1 MKLSHKGRS
10 GTAPVL
16 VAVLAVLC
24 VVPFLPVSNRVEF
37 MCAIALTYAIAVVGL
52 DLFSGYGG
60 QLMLGSFAFLGVGA
74 YTSAVLQTTFGWPV
88 WLSLPMSVIVPG
100 VVAFVVG
107 KAMTR
112 LPDIG
117 IAMGTFFFA
126 TVVIVLLNG
135 RMLAPWTRGANG
147 IPVTPASFFGVELN
161 IGTPFYWLAYACL
174 VTAAVV
180 TYRYANSRAG
190 RALRLAKRSSVV
202 AMSMGV
208 DPARHKLA
216 AFNYCAMCAGL
227 GGFVYAQGIGYL
239 SPENFGAFE
248 SINVL
253 TMAIVGGLGSIAG
266 PIIGA
271 VAVTSIGEISRSA
284 EGAREIVFAVAL
296 LSCLIFFPGGVY
308 GAIEKILPAA
318 GKRPRSA
325 RHAALAHNLSSAS
338 ALETQD
344 NPAPQGL
351 SVAGATVK
359 FGGVRALDD
368 VTFDVPAGKITAV
381 IGPNGAGKT
390 TLLNC
395 ISGVYN
401 FEGTVAFGDASLT
414 GMTSIAIRRLGIART
429 FQHPSLVS
437 DLSALENVE
446 LGAYGDAPAHP
457 YLDVIGI
464 GASARDARAR
474 AVAVRALNMV
484 GFPASRWDAPAADL
498 TLAEQKIVDI
508 ARAAAGGRR
517 LLLLD
522 EPTAG
527 LEEEEI
533 DAVARLLA
541 SLNESG
547 DLTIIV
553 IAHHI
558 GFVRKIAHH
567 TVVLDFGRVLATGEP
582 DVVTRRADVTEVF
595 LGSANA

>member
-10 GTAPVL
+10 GTAPAL
-16 VAVLAVLC
+16 VVVMAVLC
-24 VVPFLPVSNRVEF
+24 VVPFLPVSSRVEF
-37 MCAIALTYAIAVVGL
+37 MCAIALTYAIAAVGL

-74 YTSAVLQTTFGWPV
+74 YTSAVLQATFGWPV
-88 WLSLPMSVIVPG
+88 WSSLPMAVAVPG
-100 VVAFVVG
+100 LIAFVVG

-161 IGTPFYWLAYACL
+161 VGMPFYWLAYACL
-174 VTAAVV
+174 VAAAVV

-216 AFNYCAMCAGL
+216 AFTYCAMCAGL

-271 VAVTSIGEISRSA
+271 VAVTSVGELSRSA
-284 EGAREIVFAVAL
+284 EGAREIVFAIAL
-296 LSCLIFFPGGVY
+296 LSCLIFFPGGIY
-308 GAIEKILPAA
+308 GAVEKILPSLRGRWRA
-318 GKRPRSA
+318 GRRTA
-325 RHAALAHNLSSAS
+325 VAHSLSSAS
-338 ALETQD
+338 STDAHEDL
-344 NPAPQGL
+344 PPQGL
-351 SVAGATVK
+351 SIAGATVK

-368 VTFDVPAGKITAV
+368 VTFEVPAGKITAV

-395 ISGVYN
+395 ISGVHHFDGN
-401 FEGTVAFGDASLT
+401 VAFGDARLA
-414 GMTSIAIRRLGIART
+414 GMPSIGIRRLGIART

-457 YLDVIGI
+457 YLDVIGL
-464 GASARDARAR
+464 GAGARDGRAR
-474 AVAVRALNMV
+474 AAALRALNMV
-484 GFPASRWDAPAADL
+484 GFPASRWDVPAADL

-541 SLNESG
+541 SLNASG
-547 DLTIIV
+547 RLTIIV

-558 GFVRKIAHH
+558 GFVRKVAHH
-567 TVVLDFGRVLATGEP
+567 TVVLNFGRVLATGEP
-582 DVVTRRADVTEVF
+582 DVVTRRSDVTEVF
-595 LGSANA
+595 LGTANA

>member
-16 VAVLAVLC
+16 VVVLAVLC
-24 VVPFLPVSNRVEF
+24 VVPVLPVSSRVEF
-37 MCAIALTYAIAVVGL
+37 MCAIALTYAIAAVGL

-60 QLMLGSFAFLGVGA
+60 QLMLGGFAFLGVGA

-88 WLSLPMSVIVPG
+88 WLSLPMAVLVPG
-100 VVAFVVG
+100 IVAFVVG

-147 IPVTPASFFGVELN
+147 IPVTPASFFGIELN
-161 IGTPFYWLAYACL
+161 IGAPFYWLAYVCL
-174 VTAAVV
+174 VVAAVV

-208 DPARHKLA
+208 DPAGHKLA
-216 AFNYCAMCAGL
+216 AFIYCAMCSGL
-227 GGFVYAQGIGYL
+227 AGFVYAQGIGYL

-271 VAVTSIGEISRSA
+271 VAVTSVGELSRSA
-284 EGAREIVFAVAL
+284 EGAREVVFAVAL
-296 LSCLIFFPGGVY
+296 LACLIFFPGGIY
-308 GAIEKILPAA
+308 GAIEKIVPSLA
-318 GKRPRSA
+318 GKWRWSTRSA
-325 RHAALAHNLSSAS
+325 VAHSLSSAS
-338 ALETQD
+338 PDDVHDAIAAQS
-344 NPAPQGL
+344 L
-351 SVAGATVK
+351 SVMGTSVM

-368 VTFDVPAGKITAV
+368 VSFDVPAGKITAI

-395 ISGVYN
+395 ISGVHS
-401 FEGTVAFGDASLT
+401 FEGAVTFGDTSLA
-414 GMTSIAIRRLGIART
+414 GIPSIGIRKLGIART

-437 DLSALENVE
+437 DLTALENVE
-446 LGAYGDAPAHP
+446 LGAYGDSPAHP
-457 YLDVIGI
+457 YLDVLGL
-464 GASARDARAR
+464 GARAR
-474 AVAVRALNMV
+474 DSRARSVATRALNMV
-484 GFPASRWDAPAADL
+484 GFPASRWDVPAADL

-541 SLNESG
+541 SLNENG
-547 DLTIIV
+547 ELTIIV

-558 GFVRKIAHH
+558 GFVRKVAHH
-567 TVVLDFGRVLATGEP
+567 TVVLNFGRVLAAGEP
-582 DVVTRRADVTEVF
+582 ELVTRRDDVTEVF
-595 LGSANA
+595 LGAAHA